1 MGNSRVKTYC
11 KFAIHVFTNCDG
23 CDASCV
29 LRNVHR
35 VSIFESVFTN
45 HEWCWFKISESHSVA
60 LCNKQPIAT
69 TNKEAKPGQ
78 RDWLLTLTFTL
89 FLSRPSPSFVIIV
102 LLFFP
107 GSPSFHL
114 PLIHDPISVSSFIDH
129 PPTTNR
135 RHYPG
140 ALVSALSLH
149 SHSHSHSRLHSHLG
163 TLLDLHSHSQGSP
176 LNKLDPNSLH
186 PEQLHSCISTL

>member
-1 MGNSRVKTYC
+1 MVWPLRSRDVVRGGVVC
-11 KFAIHVFTNCDG
+11 GGDGDLVAELGRLRLAIDG
-23 CDASCV
+23 W
-29 LRNVHR
+29 HR
-35 VSIFESVFTN
+35 F
-45 HEWCWFKISESHSVA
+45 HM
-60 LCNKQPIAT
+60 
-69 TNKEAKPGQ
+69 
-78 RDWLLTLTFTL
+78 TFTL

-114 PLIHDPISVSSFIDH
+114 PLIHDPISVSSFIDL

-149 SHSHSHSRLHSHLG
+149 SHSHSRLHFHLG